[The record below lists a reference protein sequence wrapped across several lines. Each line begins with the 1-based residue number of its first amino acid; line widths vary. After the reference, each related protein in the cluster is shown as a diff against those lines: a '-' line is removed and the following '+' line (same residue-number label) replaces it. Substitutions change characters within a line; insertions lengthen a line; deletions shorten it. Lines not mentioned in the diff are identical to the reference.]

1 MAATHTGIEDAELD
15 GGLFGRMIFQ
25 WQGDRYTHSWLCCET
40 GEKLLESVESDHA
53 VHWPNSP
60 PLQQVYRQT
69 FDDGRDVMFG
79 VGMSGRGHWSASF
92 SLVPDLKS
100 WIMELACCS
109 PATPH
114 SLASTYRLLGSWR
127 LVENAPSGQYLVCLS
142 GGAELRLEPLSSQTR
157 LILDPQALVPER
169 RGAIAPELRIE
180 PESLCEGA
188 ATTQWGFRL
197 RIGEA
202 SREV

>member
-1 MAATHTGIEDAELD
+1 MPTTHVGMEDTELD
-15 GGLFGRMIFQ
+15 GGVFGRMIFQ

-53 VHWPNSP
+53 VLWPNCP

-109 PATPH
+109 PSTPQR
-114 SLASTYRLLGSWR
+114 LVSTYRLTGNWRVAENGLGGR
-127 LVENAPSGQYLVCLS
+127 YLQCVS
-142 GGAELRLEPLSSQTR
+142 GGAHLRLEALSAQTQ
-157 LILDPQALVPER
+157 LIFDADALASSTCTDDASR
-169 RGAIAPELRIE
+169 QLRIE
-180 PESLCEGA
+180 PTRVAEGA

-197 RIGEA
+197 RVDEA
-202 SREV
+202 KK

>member
-1 MAATHTGIEDAELD
+1 MTATHTGIEDAELD
-15 GGLFGRMIFQ
+15 GGLLGRMIFQ
-25 WQGDRYTHSWLCCET
+25 WHGDRYTHSWLCCET
-40 GEKLLESVESDHA
+40 GEKLLESIESDHA
-53 VHWPNSP
+53 VHWPSSP
-60 PLQQVYRQT
+60 PLQQVYRQA

-100 WIMELACCS
+100 WIIELACCS
-109 PATPH
+109 PTTPQ
-114 SLASTYRLLGSWR
+114 SLASTYRLLGNWR
-127 LVENAPSGQYLVCLS
+127 QVEGDYRGSYLVCVS

-157 LILDPQALVPER
+157 LIFDPQALLSER
-169 RGAIAPELRIE
+169 RGAAAPELRIE
-180 PESLCEGA
+180 PESLSEGA

-202 SREV
+202 S